1 MYTVYIVLYLIFLI
15 KVKIGKG
22 EFHLVNIVTK
32 FCDYVSTV
40 VAVQLHRWQIREHA
54 WNILIHA
61 KIRHLHQH
69 FSMAII
75 F

>member
-1 MYTVYIVLYLIFLI
+1 M
-15 KVKIGKG
+15 VKIGKG
-22 EFHLVNIVTK
+22 EFHLINIVTK

-40 VAVQLHRWQIREHA
+40 VAVQLPQMAKLGEHA

-61 KIRHLHQH
+61 KIRTFAQH